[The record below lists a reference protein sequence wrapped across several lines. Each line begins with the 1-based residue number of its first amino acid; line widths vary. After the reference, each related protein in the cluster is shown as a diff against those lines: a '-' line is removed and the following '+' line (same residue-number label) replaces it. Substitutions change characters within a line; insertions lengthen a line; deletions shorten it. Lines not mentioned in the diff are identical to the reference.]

1 MPEINTLSIL
11 PDPSLAEIETDVVII
26 GSGIAGL
33 LLAHELAE
41 NGINVVIAT
50 KDSLLDSNTRYAQ
63 GGVAAVI
70 ADAFG
75 DSKEAHLNDTI
86 KSGAGLTIEEI
97 AGEIIDGGDALIKKL
112 VALGVKFDKTESGQI
127 SMHLEGGHSQRR
139 VLHSKDA
146 TGKTI
151 ADQLAAALRLQ
162 SQGIDAISKVVILE
176 NAFALDLIMSAEKQ
190 TCGVLLMTQ
199 TEVVAVKAQTVVLAT
214 GGIGQI
220 FERTTNPLVATGD
233 GIAIAAR
240 AGAKLVDMEF
250 VQFHP
255 TAFFKEGYPAFLISE
270 AVRGQGAI
278 LTDETGHRFAFDF
291 HKDGEL
297 ATRDVVANA
306 IHQTMTTRAIPNVFL
321 DLRPIG
327 ISQLRENFPNILA
340 ALAAA
345 GFDAT
350 LEPVP
355 VCPAAHYFMGG
366 VATNTTGQTSIEGL
380 FAIGECASTGLH
392 GANRLASNSLLEA
405 GVMALNLAEYLVQ
418 NKKTSTIDI
427 RKSTKAYQQLIK
439 SSDCSV
445 PADGDKRL
453 LQSLMY
459 KGAGLVRN
467 AKGLNAV
474 QNALGAITTYK
485 TSFARRDRESANM
498 LLIAKLI
505 VGACMRRQESRGSH
519 LRSDFPETDN
529 VHHAHRLTV
538 QNGSWNAEKLEKFHL
553 ASVQKPLI
561 VTR

>member
-1 MPEINTLSIL
+1 MPEINSLSIM
-11 PDPSLAEIETDVVII
+11 PDQGLTEIETDVVII

-33 LLAHELAE
+33 LLAHELVE
-41 NGINVVIAT
+41 GGVSVVIAT

-70 ADAFG
+70 AEALG
-75 DSKEAHLNDTI
+75 DSKEAHFQDTI
-86 KSGAGLTIEEI
+86 KSGAGLANEKVVR
-97 AGEIIDGGDALIKKL
+97 EIIDGGDGLIKKL
-112 VALGVKFDKTESGQI
+112 IQLGVKFDRTENGQI

-151 ADQLAAALRLQ
+151 AEQLAKVLRDSALD
-162 SQGIDAISKVVILE
+162 SGHSNKVVILE
-176 NAFALDLIMSAEKQ
+176 NAFALDTIKSEENQA
-190 TCGVLLMTQ
+190 CGVLLS
-199 TEVVAVKAQTVVLAT
+199 TERELVAVKANAVVLAT

-233 GIAIAAR
+233 GIALAAR

-255 TAFFKEGYPAFLISE
+255 TAFFKEGYPAFLVSE

-278 LTDETGHRFAFDF
+278 LVDETGHRFAFDF

-297 ATRDVVANA
+297 ATRDIVANA
-306 IHQTMTTRAIPNVFL
+306 IHQTMTTRGIPNVFL

-327 ISQLRENFPNILA
+327 ISQISEKFPNILA
-340 ALAAA
+340 TLAAA
-345 GFDAT
+345 GIDAT
-350 LEPVP
+350 REPIP

-366 VATNTTGQTSIEGL
+366 VAADTTGRTSIEGL

-405 GVMALNLAEYLVQ
+405 GVMALNLADILVREA
-418 NKKTSTIDI
+418 KTQPEHIQKHAKT
-427 RKSTKAYQQLIK
+427 YQQLIK
-439 SSDCSV
+439 SADCSV
-445 PADGDKRL
+445 PNNGDKKH
-453 LQSLMY
+453 LQWLMY
-459 KGAGLVRN
+459 RGAGLVRN
-467 AKGLNAV
+467 AKGLTEL
-474 QNALGAITTYK
+474 QSALAAITTYK
-485 TSFARRDRESANM
+485 TSFDRSDREAANM
-498 LLIAKLI
+498 LLVSKLI
-505 VGACMRRQESRGSH
+505 AEACQRRRESRGSH
-519 LRSDFPETDN
+519 LRSDFQATDD
-529 VHHAHRLTV
+529 AHNLHRITFE
-538 QNGSWNAEKLEKFHL
+538 NGSWNAEMIEKFHL